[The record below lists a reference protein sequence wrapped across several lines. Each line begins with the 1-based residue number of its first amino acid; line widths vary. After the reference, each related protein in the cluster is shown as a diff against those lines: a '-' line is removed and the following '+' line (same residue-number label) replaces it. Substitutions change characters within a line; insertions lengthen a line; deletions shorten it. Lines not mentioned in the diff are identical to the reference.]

1 MSDQHWDIIHGIW
14 TFPAAC
20 LGVMLGK
27 ARNVPSVVGLQGGC
41 MADLKIG
48 TLVYGGNRG
57 WFKKRVNKWTLK
69 NASVI
74 TAETQFQKDLI
85 RDNDLKDGV
94 EVIYSGRSHQ
104 GVLGAKTL
112 GREIKFIHVANL
124 TPIKDQTTLLD
135 TFAIINQQIPCTLT
149 IIGPDYDDGAV
160 QRYCDNLGLEKYVCF
175 KGYLSNDSV
184 VRALKNHDMM
194 IHTSL
199 FEGGALAIIEAMLYG
214 VVVAGTKVGLV
225 SDLSDDFFIRSERQ
239 DSEDLAQ
246 KILTVIKDHT
256 RYNAL
261 RDNAYQ
267 WAASHSI
274 DSMADSFLH
283 LYNRQL

>member
-1 MSDQHWDIIHGIW
+1 
-14 TFPAAC
+14 
-20 LGVMLGK
+20 
-27 ARNVPSVVGLQGGC
+27 
-41 MADLKIG
+41 
-48 TLVYGGNRG
+48 
-57 WFKKRVNKWTLK
+57 
-69 NASVI
+69 
-74 TAETQFQKDLI
+74 
-85 RDNDLKDGV
+85 
-94 EVIYSGRSHQ
+94 
-104 GVLGAKTL
+104 
-112 GREIKFIHVANL
+112 
-124 TPIKDQTTLLD
+124 
-135 TFAIINQQIPCTLT
+135 
-149 IIGPDYDDGAV
+149 
-160 QRYCDNLGLEKYVCF
+160 
-175 KGYLSNDSV
+175 
-184 VRALKNHDMM
+184 M